1 MSRIRN
7 AKSDFDQRERVKSF
21 SGLIFSWQ
29 NRSVGDQQQQKAW
42 KSKKVELV
50 WPILIM
56 NKTSVVPRAEFEWN
70 YVGMLVE
77 WSASKLPIKDFLGH
91 ISVDLRVHEHL
102 CISLRALWVPPL
114 ALVPFLKG
122 ANWFFFHLHHDQ
134 KYYYLHTWGNHEI
147 LNLFETQ
154 PELSSKKSNMDFSKA
169 CTNAIYTKYQEES
182 ENSFLKCLVMSKV
195 IYFVIWIVSTLLLEK
210 ISESEKL

>member
-1 MSRIRN
+1 MLACSWNEALANCQLRIFW
-7 AKSDFDQRERVKSF
+7 A
-21 SGLIFSWQ
+21 
-29 NRSVGDQQQQKAW
+29 
-42 KSKKVELV
+42 
-50 WPILIM
+50 
-56 NKTSVVPRAEFEWN
+56 TSVESSRR
-70 YVGMLVE
+70 
-77 WSASKLPIKDFLGH
+77 S
-91 ISVDLRVHEHL
+91 RVHEHL

-114 ALVPFLKG
+114 TRTFSKRCQLI
-122 ANWFFFHLHHDQ
+122 FFHLHHDQ

-210 ISESEKL
+210 ISESDSEKL

>member
-1 MSRIRN
+1 M
-7 AKSDFDQRERVKSF
+7 KSF

-56 NKTSVVPRAEFEWN
+56 NKTSVIPRAEFEWN

-122 ANWFFFHLHHDQ
+122 ANWFFSPASRSEILLPTYMRKSWNSESIWNSARTQLKKVKYGFFKSVYKRHLHQISRRVREQFFEMFSHVESDLFRDLDR
-134 KYYYLHTWGNHEI
+134 LHPPTWE
-147 LNLFETQ
+147 NLRLKNCSRF
-154 PELSSKKSNMDFSKA
+154 PGGSKP
-169 CTNAIYTKYQEES
+169 
-182 ENSFLKCLVMSKV
+182 
-195 IYFVIWIVSTLLLEK
+195 
-210 ISESEKL
+210 

>member
-1 MSRIRN
+1 
-7 AKSDFDQRERVKSF
+7 
-21 SGLIFSWQ
+21 
-29 NRSVGDQQQQKAW
+29 
-42 KSKKVELV
+42 
-50 WPILIM
+50 M

-122 ANWFFFHLHHDQ
+122 ANWFFFTCITIRNITTYIHEEIMKFWIYLKLSQ
-134 KYYYLHTWGNHEI
+134 KSAQLY
-147 LNLFETQ
+147 
-154 PELSSKKSNMDFSKA
+154 SKKSNMDFSKA

-210 ISESEKL
+210 ISESDSEKL

>member
-7 AKSDFDQRERVKSF
+7 AKSDFDQQSSERVKSF

-122 ANWFFFHLHHDQ
+122 ANWFFFTCITIRNITTYIHEEIMKFWIYLKLSQNSAQ
-134 KYYYLHTWGNHEI
+134 KSQIWIFQKRVQTPSTPNI
-147 LNLFETQ
+147 
-154 PELSSKKSNMDFSKA
+154 KKSQRTVFWN
-169 CTNAIYTKYQEES
+169 
-182 ENSFLKCLVMSKV
+182 V
-195 IYFVIWIVSTLLLEK
+195 
-210 ISESEKL
+210 